1 MYPYVK
7 VNAGFEDDKK
17 TAKEPVMKNGVP
29 LVDKNGK
36 QTPLEHALK
45 LPYDLFPDRTNP
57 SIEVLNQFKLADGS
71 YKTDLAKIFSTDAG
85 QLKWPHYAK
94 MYDQNQIGTASHKNL
109 MVYRYAEMLLL
120 MADVYNELGNTA
132 KAVELANQVLGRAR
146 TSGLMPAAQ
155 PADWS
160 ASLDQ
165 ETVRTKLFFER
176 IIELAGEPGTYEM
189 PRIRGTKYFKMALE
203 FNNKHE
209 LTIASSAQYY
219 TSNNVWHDRVFNVGK
234 EGGEGLSDSFVK
246 KNMLMPIPDSEISAN
261 PGITNDDNNFGY

>member
-1 MYPYVK
+1 MPFRS
-7 VNAGFEDDKK
+7 GFEDDKK

-120 MADVYNELGNTA
+120 MADVYNELCSN
-132 KAVELANQVLGRAR
+132 LL
-146 TSGLMPAAQ
+146 
-155 PADWS
+155 
-160 ASLDQ
+160 
-165 ETVRTKLFFER
+165 
-176 IIELAGEPGTYEM
+176 I
-189 PRIRGTKYFKMALE
+189 
-203 FNNKHE
+203 
-209 LTIASSAQYY
+209 SSIY
-219 TSNNVWHDRVFNVGK
+219 
-234 EGGEGLSDSFVK
+234 
-246 KNMLMPIPDSEISAN
+246 
-261 PGITNDDNNFGY
+261 